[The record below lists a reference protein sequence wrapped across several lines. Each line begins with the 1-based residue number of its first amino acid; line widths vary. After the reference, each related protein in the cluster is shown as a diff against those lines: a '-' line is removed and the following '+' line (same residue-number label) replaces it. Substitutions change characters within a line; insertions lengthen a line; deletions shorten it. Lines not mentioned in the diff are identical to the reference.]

1 MTGLAPD
8 FDLVRSQWPLLCASD
23 EPVVSKLN
31 VTAAWDGAPIA
42 QVAVAGER
50 HVQDALFAAF
60 SMFRQKDRW
69 LSRERRIALLEK
81 VAELIRDHYATLAL
95 ESSRESGKPLVD
107 ARREVHRTLA
117 DCSVAIQHLQE
128 AADPQLPGS
137 LQASAESLG
146 TVLSRAEPR
155 GVVVAVLAA
164 NHGFELAAR
173 HLFAAIAAGCPII
186 VKPSSDA
193 PLSCL
198 RLVHLLHEAGL
209 PYVWSQCVIVQSEVL
224 TRELVCDP
232 RVSQLSFVGAAT
244 VGWALRAQL
253 PPGTGCTLDHGGVTP
268 AIVAADADL
277 ESARAALL
285 AGAFCCAGQDSLSVQ
300 RAYLP
305 AATAESFAQE
315 LGVQA
320 ATLPWGDPLLET
332 TRVGPLI
339 REAEV
344 ERVHN
349 WVSSAVAAG
358 AQLIAGGFAHNT
370 RCYAPTVLL
379 DPPID
384 ALVSTQPCFG
394 PVLCVYSS
402 TDVLAACER
411 ANALPYALI
420 AAVYT
425 RSSETLEVLFNA
437 LDASAV
443 VLNQNPAEISGAVP
457 LQGLRRSGLGTQ
469 GMLASIAALQLPK
482 SLVLG

>member
-8 FDLVRSQWPLLCASD
+8 FNLLRPHWPLLCASD
-23 EPVVSKLN
+23 EPVANKLN
-31 VTAAWDGAPIA
+31 VTAAWDTTPIA
-42 QVAVAGER
+42 QVAVAEER

-69 LSRERRIALLEK
+69 LSRERRIELLEK
-81 VAELIRDHYATLAL
+81 AAELIRDHAATLAT

-107 ARREVHRTLA
+107 ARREVERTLA
-117 DCSVAIQHLQE
+117 DCAVAIAHLH
-128 AADPQLPGS
+128 AGTDAPFPTALKP
-137 LQASAESLG
+137 SANSHD
-146 TVLSRAEPR
+146 TVLRRTEPG
-155 GVVVAVLAA
+155 GVVVALLAA
-164 NHGFELAAR
+164 NHGLELAAR
-173 HLFAAIAAGCPII
+173 YLFAALAAGCPII
-186 VKPSSDA
+186 VKPSVDA

-209 PYVWSQCVIVQSEVL
+209 PYVFCQCVILQSEVV
-224 TRELVCDP
+224 TQELVCDP
-232 RVSQLSFVGAAT
+232 RVAQLCFVGAAT

-253 PPGTGCTLDHGGVTP
+253 PPGTRCTLDHGGVTP
-268 AIVAADADL
+268 AVVADDADMD
-277 ESARAALL
+277 RVRDALV

-305 AATAESFAQE
+305 AATAEALARE
-315 LGVQA
+315 IGAQA
-320 ATLPWGDPLLET
+320 AALPWGDPLLET
-332 TRVGPLI
+332 TRIGPLI

-344 ERVHN
+344 ERIHN
-349 WVSSAVAAG
+349 WVSAAVTGG
-358 AQLIAGGFAHNT
+358 AQLMAGGFAHNK

-402 TDVLAACER
+402 TGLLAACER

-420 AAVYT
+420 AAVFT
-425 RSSETLEVLFNA
+425 QSSETLEVVFKA

-443 VLNQNPAEISGAVP
+443 VLNQNPAQISGTVP
-457 LQGLRRSGLGTQ
+457 LQGLRRSGLGSR
-469 GMLASIAALQLPK
+469 GMLACITALQLHK
-482 SLVLG
+482 ALVLD